1 MNERRSSTLRSK
13 LKLELGLQ
21 VKDQHLNKY
30 YDAGLPSYTLVYND
44 TDYFGHTK
52 EEVVEKVLKE
62 MKGET
67 NERNKG

>member
-1 MNERRSSTLRSK
+1 MSDRKNSKLRSK

-30 YDAGLPSYTLVYND
+30 YDAGLPSYTLVYNG
-44 TDYFGHTK
+44 TVYFGHTK
-52 EEVVEKVLKE
+52 DAVIKKVLKE

-67 NERNKG
+67 NDKSG

>member
-1 MNERRSSTLRSK
+1 MSERRSSTLRLK
-13 LKLELGLQ
+13 LKQELGLQ

-44 TDYFGHTK
+44 TVYFGHTK
-52 EEVVEKVLKE
+52 DEVIEKVLKE

-67 NERNKG
+67 NDKSG

>member
-1 MNERRSSTLRSK
+1 MSDRKNSKLRSK

-44 TDYFGHTK
+44 TVYFGHTK
-52 EEVVEKVLKE
+52 DEVIKKVLKE

-67 NERNKG
+67 NDKSG

>member
-1 MNERRSSTLRSK
+1 MSERRSSMLK
-13 LKLELGLQ
+13 LKLRQELGLQ

-44 TDYFGHTK
+44 TVYFGHTK

>member
-1 MNERRSSTLRSK
+1 MNAKESSTLRSK

-44 TDYFGHTK
+44 TVYFGHTK
-52 EEVVEKVLKE
+52 DEVIEKVLRE

-67 NERNKG
+67 NDESG

>member
-1 MNERRSSTLRSK
+1 MSDRKNSKLRSK

-30 YDAGLPSYTLVYND
+30 YDAGLPSYTLVYNG
-44 TDYFGHTK
+44 TVYFGHTK
-52 EEVVEKVLKE
+52 DEVIKKVLKE

-67 NERNKG
+67 NDKSG